1 MILLTII
8 TTLYFL
14 LLIWFAMGLLLKD
27 KSDVEGKTVWNPK
40 VSILIAVRNEENTIG
55 KLLEQLRHQDYPFD
69 KFEIIV
75 VNDRSTDSTGTIIS
89 EKCEKDDRI
98 KYITIDQ
105 VPNGWAPKKWALNS
119 AVEVSSGDIL
129 LFTDG
134 DCTVKQ
140 SWITTMISRFEDDAI
155 GMVAGPSPLES
166 PNSGILGEMLRL
178 DSVGQ
183 DALSTGAM
191 SRGIPL
197 SCSGR
202 NLAVRRKAFDE
213 VGGYGE
219 TKGVLSGDD
228 DLLMH
233 KLANRGWIIKN
244 ILIPEATVSSPPP
257 PTVGMFIRQRL
268 RFASKGFIYYGMQET
283 GFIFRLMLPF
293 LWAVNLSVLTGQV
306 AAIWTLR
313 AEWLL
318 PWFIKIMADGII
330 LGLTSR
336 LMQRQFS
343 PVPFFLAEVW
353 HSLYIV
359 MFGALGP
366 LLPVQWKGRT
376 Q

>member
-1 MILLTII
+1 M
-8 TTLYFL
+8 
-14 LLIWFAMGLLLKD
+14 A
-27 KSDVEGKTVWNPK
+27 
-40 VSILIAVRNEENTIG
+40 
-55 KLLEQLRHQDYPFD
+55 
-69 KFEIIV
+69 
-75 VNDRSTDSTGTIIS
+75 
-89 EKCEKDDRI
+89 
-98 KYITIDQ
+98 
-105 VPNGWAPKKWALNS
+105 
-119 AVEVSSGDIL
+119 
-129 LFTDG
+129 
-134 DCTVKQ
+134 
-140 SWITTMISRFEDDAI
+140 
-155 GMVAGPSPLES
+155 
-166 PNSGILGEMLRL
+166 
-178 DSVGQ
+178 Q